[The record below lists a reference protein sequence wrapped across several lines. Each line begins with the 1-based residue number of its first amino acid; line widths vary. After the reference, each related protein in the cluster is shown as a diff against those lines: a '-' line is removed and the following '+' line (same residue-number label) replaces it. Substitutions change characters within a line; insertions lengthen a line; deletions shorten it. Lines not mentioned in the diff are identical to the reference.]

1 MKNIYTAL
9 IALITSFT
17 FAQETISF
25 ESAEGYQLGTL
36 NAQNG
41 WEITEGSDGF
51 LLNQVVSSEK
61 ASQGSYSFK
70 NSYEPDFD
78 FQWLPIFG
86 ASKTFAEPADY
97 TEFTISYDIMVTDT
111 LGSDFEFTL
120 FAIDEND
127 EYAPVAGVGI
137 ENRGMVYLI
146 KDVNYGIEYADSEW
160 LPNEWINV
168 RIEVTAT
175 EIKYYINNVLEQTLS
190 NFTKLNIVGFNML
203 HNNYGYDAYYDNIVV
218 SDGTLSDENFKD
230 SSLLVYPNP
239 TVNTLSVA
247 MSGNTEISG
256 IEIYNLTGQNVLQT
270 KQTQNIDISQL
281 ASGSYFLKATDTNG
295 ASFTKKILKN

>member
-1 MKNIYTAL
+1 MKKIYTGLFAL
-9 IALITSFT
+9 TSLFAL
-17 FAQETISF
+17 AQQTISF

-36 NAQNG
+36 NLQNG
-41 WEITEGSDGF
+41 WEVSEGSDGF
-51 LLNQVVSSEK
+51 LQNQVISTEK
-61 ASQGSYSFK
+61 AFEGIYSFK

-175 EIKYYINNVLEQTLS
+175 EIKYYINNVLEQTLP
-190 NFTKLNIVGFNML
+190 NFTELDIVGFNML
-203 HNNYGYDAYYDNIVV
+203 HNNYGYDAYYDNIVITNA
-218 SDGTLSDENFKD
+218 TLSTKPLETV
-230 SSLLVYPNP
+230 SIAIYPNP
-239 TVNTLSVA
+239 TFNSLSLEVPT
-247 MSGNTEISG
+247 NVEISG
-256 IEIYNLTGQNVLQT
+256 IEIFNLTGQNVLQT

-281 ASGSYFLKATDTNG
+281 ASGTYFLKATDANG
-295 ASFTKKILKN
+295 ASFTKKILKK

>member
-17 FAQETISF
+17 FAQEMISF

-190 NFTKLNIVGFNML
+190 NFTELNIVGFNML
-203 HNNYGYDAYYDNIVV
+203 HNNYGYDAYYDNIVI
-218 SDGTLSDENFKD
+218 SDGTLSDKNFKD

-239 TVNTLSVA
+239 TVNTISVA
-247 MSGNTEISG
+247 MSGNTDISG
-256 IEIYNLTGQNVLQT
+256 IEIYNLTGQNVLKTTQT
-270 KQTQNIDISQL
+270 ENVDVSPL
-281 ASGSYFLKATDTNG
+281 SSGTYFLKATDITG